1 MSAELI
7 SIIVPVYNV
16 KDFLRECVK
25 SLLNQTYFNIEI
37 ILVDDGSTDG
47 SDQICDEYAGEDPR
61 IIVIHKSNGGL
72 SDARNRGLDIA
83 RGEYIGFV
91 DSDDWIEPQMYE
103 KLYNKIKSGS
113 YDIAVCSLIREYK
126 NKSVIEPLKELIY
139 TRDDSLSALLLGI
152 ELHDH
157 AWSKLYHNKV
167 FNNVRFPTGKFY
179 EDVLTTYKTFLN
191 ANSVVVE
198 PSPLYHYRQRGGS
211 IIRSGFNARNFELLK
226 AVKSIYNDDRLG
238 KWKNELVIRILI
250 VKINLLH
257 DIAING
263 SSKDINLYWSVIN
276 EYINDLK
283 RSRNSFKILFR
294 FNIFRLISNFH
305 LLPNYSIFSIIRL
318 KKLFNKRFKN
328 F

>member
-16 KDFLRECVK
+16 KDYLGECVK

-47 SDQICDEYAGEDPR
+47 SDQMCDEFAREDSR

-72 SDARNRGLDIA
+72 SDSRNKGLDIA

-113 YDIAVCSLIREYK
+113 HDIAVCGLIREYK
-126 NKSVIEPLKELIY
+126 NKSVIEPLRELVY
-139 TRDDSLSALLLGI
+139 TRDNSLSALLLGI

-191 ANSVVVE
+191 AHSVVVE
-198 PSPLYHYRQRGGS
+198 HSPLYHYRQRGGS
-211 IIRSGFNARNFELLK
+211 IIRSGFNDRSFELLK
-226 AVKSIYNDDRLG
+226 AVEAIYNDDRLC
-238 KWKNELVIRILI
+238 KWKKELDVRMLI
-250 VKINLLH
+250 VKLNLLH

-263 SSKDINLYWSVIN
+263 SSKDIYLYRSVIN
-276 EYINDLK
+276 EYLNDLK
-283 RSRNSFKILFR
+283 KSRNSFEILLR
-294 FNIFRLISNFH
+294 FNIFRFISNFH
-305 LLPNYSIFSIIRL
+305 LLPNYSIFYIIRL